1 MLRSP
6 YCDFELKPLTVAVHR
21 HKQYQWLYIAVPA
34 RLILSATV
42 LSTMLLKPERMSG
55 MLLCIGV
62 ADALGAIG
70 MGRLIGFSG
79 REPAGRMNKG
89 H

>member
-1 MLRSP
+1 M
-6 YCDFELKPLTVAVHR
+6 HR

-34 RLILSATV
+34 RLILSMTV

-62 ADALGAIG
+62 VDALGAIG

-79 REPAGRMNKG
+79 REPAGRMDKDQ
-89 H
+89 